1 MLTSTSL
8 SFPALLTR
16 QDVQNPHRF
25 LPCRPA
31 NLQLDLSNDIRGTRV
46 RDIYGDWVDIDNDN
60 HVLNSAAGP
69 DLPPPAPQTISTPLT
84 SIPSRLLSSLL
95 PGSSTPVSIS
105 APLIP
110 RAEAH
115 DSSAHFSSR
124 TPFHLSTRTPLSARC
139 YTPEPLNISTPLGA
153 RCHTLEPLSTS
164 TPLSSRCPTPEPLT
178 ISSRCHTPEPLNIS
192 TPLSARC
199 HTPEP
204 VNISTPLLAGA
215 STPLELTTGNDSP
228 SFSHLATP
236 QACSTPETF
245 PPVTPSTGVN
255 TSLLNPPSSDNELS
269 FVKPATDPN
278 PGSIATRKCLKIP
291 PLLFKPDFSSDAEH
305 DPEHSLPDLDTSGTS
320 VTFPHQNNHN
330 AKDSS
335 LSLASSD
342 MDTSST
348 SFVFSGKGKHD
359 DNNCFPLLSAPT
371 SHHPLLSSTRQW
383 VNIASANGLVPNGT
397 QPLPEPMLT
406 SVKSSAHP
414 VLISTSPN
422 LSSTSSS
429 SSRSYHP
436 EITWDLSSSSF
447 TGWDP
452 KDLPSGPRDIDPS
465 LLYSSVQDIFAEDAW
480 TNLKDDLNPPALSP
494 LSVTLSSHSSYGSCP
509 PDLSPQGTAPSSP
522 GPKRLK
528 LDIHNRWKNLDST
541 MDVGMG
547 DTNVLDTTDFVKP

>member
-124 TPFHLSTRTPLSARC
+124 TSFHLSTRTPLSARC

-153 RCHTLEPLSTS
+153 RCHTREPLSTS
-164 TPLSSRCPTPEPLT
+164 TPLSSRCHTPEPLNT
-178 ISSRCHTPEPLNIS
+178 SSRCDIPEPLNIS
-192 TPLSARC
+192 TPLSARH

-204 VNISTPLLAGA
+204 VNISTPLLVGA

-228 SFSHLATP
+228 SLSHLATP

-255 TSLLNPPSSDNELS
+255 TGLLNPPSTDNELS
-269 FVKPATDPN
+269 FVKPAINPN
-278 PGSIATRKCLKIP
+278 QGSIATRKCLKIP
-291 PLLFKPDFSSDAEH
+291 PPLFKHDFSSEAEH
-305 DPEHSLPDLDTSGTS
+305 DPEHSLPDLDTSATS
-320 VTFPHQNNHN
+320 MTFPHQNNHN
-330 AKDSS
+330 VKDSS
-335 LSLASSD
+335 LSVASSA

-359 DNNCFPLLSAPT
+359 ANNCSSLLPT
-371 SHHPLLSSTRQW
+371 T
-383 VNIASANGLVPNGT
+383 
-397 QPLPEPMLT
+397 T
-406 SVKSSAHP
+406 SPHP
-414 VLISTSPN
+414 VLHSPSPN
-422 LSSTSSS
+422 LSSS

-452 KDLPSGPRDIDPS
+452 IDLPSGPRDIDPS

-480 TNLKDDLNPPALSP
+480 TNLKDDLTCDDLNPPALSP

-528 LDIHNRWKNLDST
+528 LDIHNRWTNLEAT
-541 MDVGMG
+541 MDTGML

>member
-8 SFPALLTR
+8 SFSALLTR

-25 LPCRPA
+25 LPRPPA
-31 NLQLDLSNDIRGTRV
+31 SLELDLSNDIRGTRV
-46 RDIYGDWVDIDNDN
+46 RDVYGDWVDIDNDN
-60 HVLNSAAGP
+60 HVLNSAMGP
-69 DLPPPAPQTISTPLT
+69 DLPPPTPQTISTPVT
-84 SIPSRLLSSLL
+84 SIPSRLLSSPL
-95 PGSSTPVSIS
+95 PGSSAPVNIS
-105 APLIP
+105 APLIA

-115 DSSAHFSSR
+115 ESSVDFSSH
-124 TPFHLSTRTPLSARC
+124 TPFRTPLSARC
-139 YTPEPLNISTPLGA
+139 YTLKPLN
-153 RCHTLEPLSTS
+153 TS
-164 TPLSSRCPTPEPLT
+164 TPL
-178 ISSRCHTPEPLNIS
+178 SSRCHTPEPLNIS
-192 TPLSARC
+192 SRCDIPEPLNISTPVSARC

-228 SFSHLATP
+228 SLSHLPTP

-255 TSLLNPPSSDNELS
+255 TGLLNPPPTDNEVS
-269 FVKPATDPN
+269 FVKPAIDPN
-278 PGSIATRKCLKIP
+278 QGSIATRKCLKIP
-291 PLLFKPDFSSDAEH
+291 PPLFKPDFSSDAEH
-305 DPEHSLPDLDTSGTS
+305 DPEHSLPDLDTSATS
-320 VTFPHQNNHN
+320 MTFPHQSNHN

-335 LSLASSD
+335 LSVSSSD

-359 DNNCFPLLSAPT
+359 ANNCFPLLSTST
-371 SHHPLLSSTRQW
+371 SHHPLLSSTRQL
-383 VNIASANGLVPNGT
+383 VNLASANGLVPDGT

-406 SVKSSAHP
+406 SVKSIAHP

-541 MDVGMG
+541 MDMGMG